1 MLAWNNNN
9 LRRLQVRATG
19 ACVWLWCLSTHG
31 ITLMT
36 CCDHMSPLHERP
48 LVGMGTSHKRQ
59 NCSNPLLRT
68 LCADV
73 LHASDSTMIFGE
85 AVRAGNTHRN
95 NPSLVSHLGHKRQ
108 VSNHIPSVPCLR
120 EHSMLL
126 LLLNSSKSNLSSSLE
141 EELPASS
148 QSQYLPLF
156 APHFLV
162 PKLAPESFLCIN
174 SRHCVNTVLRFT

>member
-9 LRRLQVRATG
+9 LRRLKVRGTG

-36 CCDHMSPLHERP
+36 CCDHMAPLHGCP
-48 LVGMGTSHKRQ
+48 LVGMGISHKIQ
-59 NCSNPLLRT
+59 NCSNLLPRT
-68 LCADV
+68 LCTDV
-73 LHASDSTMIFGE
+73 LHSSDSTMIFGE
-85 AVRAGNTHRN
+85 AVHAGNTHRN
-95 NPSLVSHLGHKRQ
+95 KPPVSHLGHKRW
-108 VSNHIPSVPCLR
+108 VSNHILSVPCLR
-120 EHSMLL
+120 EHSM
-126 LLLNSSKSNLSSSLE
+126 LLNSSKSNLSSSLE

-156 APHFLV
+156 APHFLF